1 MTLAVEINDAGI
13 ALAADG
19 ALLAEEPGIAM
30 LDGAEPVTG
39 AAAARRARLKPVFVE
54 NRHWQDLADAPLA
67 RPLPAART
75 LAEVAYAQLVA
86 LRRVAADRDRAT
98 LFAVPAAYTHE
109 QLALLLGVAREAEL
123 EPVGLVDAA
132 LASVAREPAP
142 AQLLH
147 LDLGLH
153 RATLSVLEHSGE
165 LRRLRYEI
173 LPQHGWLA
181 LQQGWLDMISSAFV
195 RRTRFDPLHDA
206 SSEQRLC
213 DSLPG
218 WLPAAA
224 QDSAVT
230 IELPTAEG
238 PLTVE
243 IPAAEFTA
251 TASRHYDEYLRT
263 VQRARPASGMLHLR
277 LSHRCAALPG
287 LPERL
292 RELRDIEL
300 TMLPAGAAALGALAH
315 EREIRR
321 DPRQLSLV
329 QHLPVPALGTA
340 QTTGERRSTVP
351 PELHPTHLVHGS
363 HAYALRGRPLAL
375 GSGVPTDRRG
385 LRVDAGPG
393 VSRLHCS
400 LRRQDGGGVWLEDH
414 STYGTFVNDERV
426 SGRIELRVGDRLR
439 IGSPG
444 VECELVQAV
453 EDDGAA

>member
-19 ALLAEEPGIAM
+19 GLLAEEPGIAM

-39 AAAARRARLKPVFVE
+39 LAAARRARLNPVFVE

-75 LAEVAYAQLVA
+75 LAEVAYAQLAA
-86 LRRVAADRDRAT
+86 LRRVVADRDRAT
-98 LFAVPAAYTHE
+98 LFAVPAAYTRE

-165 LRRLRYEI
+165 LRRLRYEL
-173 LPQHGWLA
+173 LPQHGWVA

-195 RRTRFDPLHDA
+195 RRTRFDPLHEA
-206 SSEQRLC
+206 GSEQRLC
-213 DSLPG
+213 DGLPD
-218 WLPAAA
+218 WLAAAA

-230 IELPTAEG
+230 IELPTVEG
-238 PLTVE
+238 PLAVE
-243 IPAAEFTA
+243 IPAADFAA
-251 TASRHYDEYLRT
+251 TASRHYEEYLRA

-277 LSHRCAALPG
+277 LSHRCATLPG
-287 LPERL
+287 LLARL
-292 RELRDIEL
+292 QELRDVEL
-300 TMLPAGAAALGALAH
+300 ATLPAGAAPLGALAF

-321 DPRQLSLV
+321 EPRQLTLV
-329 QHLPVPALGTA
+329 QHLPVPALGSAHATA
-340 QTTGERRSTVP
+340 ERRSTVP
-351 PELHPTHLVHGS
+351 PELRPTHLVHRS
-363 HAYALRGRPLAL
+363 RAYALRGRPLAL
-375 GSGVPTDRRG
+375 GSGVPADRRG

-400 LRRQDGGGVWLEDH
+400 LRRQDAGGVWLEDH
-414 STYGTFVNDERV
+414 STYGTFVNDEKV
-426 SGRIELRVGDRLR
+426 TGRIELRAGDRLR